1 MLKSIATAALHALLI
16 LALLLESGAWP
27 AQAGALATTQ
37 AQTDRMPCEE
47 EMQMPPAPAEG
58 NAPCE
63 RGCCPQPACDLSAC
77 IATASLP
84 RMERLA
90 ASSASAPTRFPWDT
104 RAMPPPRI
112 DALLRPPI
120 A

>member
-1 MLKSIATAALHALLI
+1 MLKSIASAALHVLPI

-27 AQAGALATTQ
+27 AQAGAWATTQ
-37 AQTDRMPCEE
+37 AQTDGMPCEE
-47 EMQMPPAPAEG
+47 AMPMPPALDESD
-58 NAPCE
+58 APCE
-63 RGCCPQPACDLSAC
+63 RGCCPQPACALSAC

-84 RMERLA
+84 RTERLA
-90 ASSASAPTRFPWDT
+90 ANPAPAPTRFPWDT

>member
-1 MLKSIATAALHALLI
+1 MLKSIANAALHVLLT

-27 AQAGALATTQ
+27 ATTGAWATDH

-47 EMQMPPAPAEG
+47 GMSMPPAPDDGHAS
-58 NAPCE
+58 CE

-77 IATASLP
+77 LATASLP
-84 RMERLA
+84 RIERLA
-90 ASSASAPTRFPWDT
+90 ASPAPAPTRFPWD
-104 RAMPPPRI
+104 AGGMPPPNI